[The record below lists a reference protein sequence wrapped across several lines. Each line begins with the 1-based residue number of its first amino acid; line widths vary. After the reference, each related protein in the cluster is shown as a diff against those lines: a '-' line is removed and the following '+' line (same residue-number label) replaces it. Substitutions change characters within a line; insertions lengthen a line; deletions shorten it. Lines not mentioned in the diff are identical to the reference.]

1 MKNEV
6 VQVKEELSSVRNEY
20 QDYRSETDNKLEQL
34 RDSFKTSIDSAKYPI
49 TQYLEKNKGAKTPMK
64 KTKGYKLLKS
74 IDNDLKNI
82 LSQTTNNNSWS
93 EHWRCSLKNI
103 QHSVFGMQLV
113 PASNATQSFKS
124 HNHLKI

>member
-6 VQVKEELSSVRNEY
+6 TQVKEELSKIRNEY

-64 KTKGYKLLKS
+64 KTKGYKLLKN

-82 LSQTTNNNSWS
+82 LSQTTNNNS
-93 EHWRCSLKNI
+93 
-103 QHSVFGMQLV
+103 
-113 PASNATQSFKS
+113 
-124 HNHLKI
+124 